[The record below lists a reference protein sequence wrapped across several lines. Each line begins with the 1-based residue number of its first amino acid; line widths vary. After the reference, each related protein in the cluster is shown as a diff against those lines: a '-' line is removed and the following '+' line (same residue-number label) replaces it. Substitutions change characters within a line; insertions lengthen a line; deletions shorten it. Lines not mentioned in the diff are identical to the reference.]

1 VSYTYPES
9 VRELTP
15 LFKAMTPEI
24 IQSFIFRAEAK
35 INRRLGGKYAIP
47 LRKQV
52 GYYSTGLVSITA
64 NSTTLSGVSTEFT
77 SEIVEGQMLYL
88 VGSREAV
95 KVQSITDDDTIVLFH
110 AVTRTATSSSFWVI
124 PDEITTA
131 SEYLT
136 ASMLI
141 EKEFSRQAYN
151 QEGVK
156 SFRNQYELLAKEEID
171 GLLLGNYYNDELVAQ
186 SSSKNEARIIKAYPS
201 ETMTL
206 TKDFITEVNSK
217 SFTKIDITSDNGY
230 VEV

>member
-52 GYYSTGLVSITA
+52 GYYSTGLVSITGGT
-64 NSTTLSGVSTEFT
+64 NSLVGVSSEFT
-77 SEIVEGQMLYL
+77 TELIEGQMLYL

-95 KVQSITDDDTIVLFH
+95 KVQSITNDLNIVLSH
-110 AVTRTATSSSFWVI
+110 DVTRTATSSSFWVI
-124 PDEITTA
+124 PDELVIA

-136 ASMLI
+136 ASLLI
-141 EKEFSRQAYN
+141 EKEFSRQSYN
-151 QEGVK
+151 QEGIK
-156 SFRNQYELLAKEEID
+156 SYRNQYELLAKEEID
-171 GLLLGNYYNDELVAQ
+171 GLLMGNYYNSELVAQ
-186 SSSKNEARIIKAYPS
+186 TSSKNEARIIKAYPS

-206 TKDFITEVNSK
+206 TQDFITEVNSK
-217 SFTKIDITSDNGY
+217 SFTLINTESSR
-230 VEV
+230 EV